1 MKETFGT
8 KAARENR
15 AICNKMTDEERSAAT
30 ERGMRLVYASK
41 PSVEE
46 AAKLSFKKY
55 GPAYKRLAQ
64 S

>member
-15 AICNKMTDEERSAAT
+15 AICNKMTEAERSAAT
-30 ERGMRLVYASK
+30 ERATRLIYASK

-46 AAKLSFKKY
+46 AARLSIQKY
-55 GPAYKRLAQ
+55 GPAYKRLAK